1 MKEKLKE
8 KYLPEYYRN
17 SLLDQLYNLH
27 QDDISVQDNIAK
39 FKDSTLRYDVIE
51 HHSHT
56 ITRFVW
62 NFRSKIRR
70 VMITSSYKL
79 DTVEEAFDVAFKINL
94 TFKRLV
100 NAKPRCSKCEEY
112 EHYDYQCPSKSRHIS
127 IVSGDNVDNSKVVE
141 DVHVPSKTTS
151 IIEDL
156 SVGSDTP
163 IHDEG
168 HTSYEGTSEV
178 VNVIVNFG
186 TLLIV
191 DAHVHDTS
199 DSAYELVESS
209 VSSQISKYLFT
220 TPLIKDEIDH
230 VTNV

>member
-1 MKEKLKE
+1 MS
-8 KYLPEYYRN
+8 
-17 SLLDQLYNLH
+17 SLGILSEGYWHYEDQYP
-27 QDDISVQDNIAK
+27 
-39 FKDSTLRYDVIE
+39 
-51 HHSHT
+51 
-56 ITRFVW
+56 
-62 NFRSKIRR
+62 SKI
-70 VMITSSYKL
+70 
-79 DTVEEAFDVAFKINL
+79 
-94 TFKRLV
+94 
-100 NAKPRCSKCEEY
+100 
-112 EHYDYQCPSKSRHIS
+112 PS
-127 IVSGDNVDNSKVVE
+127 DDADDSKVLE

-209 VSSQISKYLFT
+209 VSSQISKYSFI
-220 TPLIKDEIDH
+220 TPLIKD
-230 VTNV
+230 